1 MWARDLQTR
10 MDEWQP
16 LDMTTEDATPLPLE
30 PAVDGLST
38 DASNLQA
45 AFETTSTH
53 LDEVRA
59 RHTEVLVTAGMLP
72 ETGLSERHPERALA
86 WIVQGINGR
95 VDPDG
100 LTIPLLGT
108 HEEAIQLHVKTT
120 EDATLVKLNIHD
132 PNGDP
137 LVRELPLPVEANTTL
152 KATFSRGRL
161 HLRW

>member
-1 MWARDLQTR
+1 MWARQFQMP

-16 LDMTTEDATPLPLE
+16 LDMTSEDTASTALE
-30 PAVDGLST
+30 PAIDGLST
-38 DASNLQA
+38 DAANLQA
-45 AFETTSTH
+45 AFETAPTH

-72 ETGLSERHPERALA
+72 ETGLADQHPERALS

-108 HEEAIQLHVKTT
+108 HEEAIQLHVKAT
-120 EDATLVKLNIHD
+120 EDATLVKLNIHA
-132 PNGDP
+132 PEGPP
-137 LVRELPLPVEANTTL
+137 LVRELPLPADANATL
-152 KATFSRGRL
+152 QATFSQGRL

>member
-1 MWARDLQTR
+1 MWARQFQKP

-16 LDMTTEDATPLPLE
+16 LDMTTEDMPSTPLE
-30 PAVDGLST
+30 PVIDGLST
-38 DASNLQA
+38 DAANLQA
-45 AFETTSTH
+45 AFEMANTH

-72 ETGLSERHPERALA
+72 ETGLSDRHPERALA
-86 WIVQGINGR
+86 WIVEGINGR

-100 LTIPLLGT
+100 LSIPLLGT

-120 EDATLVKLNIHD
+120 EDATLVKLDIHD

-137 LVRELPLPVEANTTL
+137 LVRELPLPADANATL
-152 KATFSRGRL
+152 QATFSEGRL

>member
-1 MWARDLQTR
+1 MWARQVQVP

-16 LDMTTEDATPLPLE
+16 LDMTTEDAPSTPLE
-30 PAVDGLST
+30 PAIDGLS
-38 DASNLQA
+38 ANAAILQA
-45 AFETTSTH
+45 AFETASTH

-72 ETGLSERHPERALA
+72 ETGLADRHPERALA
-86 WIVQGINGR
+86 LIVEAINGR
-95 VDPDG
+95 MDPDG

-120 EDATLVKLNIHD
+120 EQATLVKLDIKD
-132 PNGDP
+132 SEGPA
-137 LVRELPLPVEANTTL
+137 LIRELPLPADANATL
-152 KATFSRGRL
+152 QATFIQGRL

>member
-16 LDMTTEDATPLPLE
+16 LDMTAEDATPLPLE

-38 DASNLQA
+38 DAANLQA

-108 HEEAIQLHVKTT
+108 DEEAIQLHVKTT

-132 PNGDP
+132 PDGDP
-137 LVRELPLPVEANTTL
+137 LVRELPLPAEANTTL
-152 KATFSRGRL
+152 KATLSRGRL